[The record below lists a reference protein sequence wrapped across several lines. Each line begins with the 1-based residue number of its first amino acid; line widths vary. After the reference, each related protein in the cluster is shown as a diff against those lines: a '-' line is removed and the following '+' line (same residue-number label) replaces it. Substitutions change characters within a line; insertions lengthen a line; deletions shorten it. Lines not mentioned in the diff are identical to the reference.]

1 MKTSF
6 GSFAFLATSLYS
18 SLAVNI
24 ATFAAAEEEPNK
36 EGCMAFC
43 AEEIENIVF
52 TTESLKSSMQATI
65 ENLQSELDKVRDE
78 SDMKDQMIEKARQ
91 ERAVW
96 KSKADSISSQIQ
108 DLRFTL
114 RDKQNEVNEY
124 RNLLDDKEK
133 AKIDGIQQEKEESAK
148 KSKERYEAKLKLDEE
163 MAERKA
169 RRDNGEDDDDEDDGG
184 TPEIGSKKYF
194 VRVIENLEFTMD
206 SVIKSSHN
214 CQHQLSQCLGKEIHP
229 LIEQANAIER
239 NLSYELNGFLKTRM
253 NVNWCLLKHDFNDF
267 WSYIGLG
274 YSYMTPCKTTNDV
287 KVAPPKALSNK
298 QQARNILPPEHL
310 AAQAKVKAMSF

>member
-6 GSFAFLATSLYS
+6 GSFAFLATSL
-18 SLAVNI
+18 SLAN
-24 ATFAAAEEEPNK
+24 TFAEELNK
-36 EGCMAFC
+36 ESCMAFC

-52 TTESLKSSMQATI
+52 TTESLKSSMQTTV

-96 KSKADSISSQIQ
+96 KSKADSISSQMQ

-114 RDKQNEVNEY
+114 NAKQNEVNEY

-133 AKIDGIQQEKEESAK
+133 AKIDGIQQEKEDFAK
-148 KSKERYEAKLKLDEE
+148 KNKERYEAKLKLDEE

-169 RRDNGEDDDDEDDGG
+169 RRDSGEDVDDEDDYE

-194 VRVIENLEFTMD
+194 QRVIENLEFTME
-206 SVIKSSHN
+206 SVLKSSHN

-229 LIEQANAIER
+229 LLEQAYAIER
-239 NLSYELNGFLKTRM
+239 NLSYELNEYLKTRM
-253 NVNWCLLKHDFNDF
+253 NVNWCLLKHDVNDF

-274 YSYMTPCKTTNDV
+274 YSDMTPCKTTNDV
-287 KVAPPKALSNK
+287 RVTPPKGLSNK
-298 QQARNILPPEHL
+298 QQARNVLPPEHL
-310 AAQAKVKAMSF
+310 AAQAKIKAMSF